1 MTYDPDTAL
10 GYEGTLAGTTG
21 GLPPEVESL
30 LSGGGW
36 RLTPATTAVKLSE
49 GWWKATKH
57 LLYISTIIATAI
69 SRGDARIIV
78 SMPPRHGKSELLSVW
93 TPIWYLDHN
102 PDDHVI
108 LTSYGADLA
117 TGFGRRV
124 RDTIRA
130 RDDILNV
137 RIRQDSRRVD
147 SFLTTGR
154 GGMFSVGIGGP
165 VTGRGANLLLVD
177 DYLKNAK
184 DSTSESIRS
193 DIFEWFIS
201 TAFTRLEPG
210 GSVIILATRWN
221 IDDLIGRLK
230 KRPETGKWLVI
241 ELPALAEKNDPL
253 GRLPG
258 ESLWPERYSLE
269 SLQAIKNT
277 LGTYFWQ
284 SLYQQRPIP
293 GGTNVASEGWF
304 PVIDILPHRSRL
316 HKLRYWDLASTA
328 DGGDYT
334 SGTEMSEDIETG
346 IFYVEDIRRAQKS
359 PAAVEM
365 LVQNTA
371 EHDGRDVK
379 VIIEQEPGASGKSLV
394 DHFVRN
400 VLKEFTVDG
409 RRASGDKFVRAQ
421 PFLAAAE
428 AGKVRLL
435 RGSWNQGFIDEILV
449 FPEGEN
455 DDQVDSTCGAFNELI
470 AKRPK
475 AGTWGR
481 EPAKDARPAGGQL
494 VTGAVWGRNRR

>member
-1 MTYDPDTAL
+1 MSMPYDPNDAI
-10 GYEGTLAGTTG
+10 GYEGPLASG
-21 GLPPEVESL
+21 GLPPEIESL
-30 LSGGGW
+30 LSGDGW
-36 RLTPATTAVKLSE
+36 RLTPATTAIKLSG

-69 SRGDARIIV
+69 SRGGARIIV
-78 SMPPRHGKSELLSVW
+78 SMPPRHGKSELLSIW
-93 TPIWYLDHN
+93 TPVWYLDHN

-124 RDTIRA
+124 RDTIRE
-130 RDDILNV
+130 REDVLKV
-137 RIRQDSRRVD
+137 RIRHDSRRVD
-147 SFLTTGR
+147 SFLTTKR

-165 VTGRGANLLLVD
+165 ITGKGANLLLVD

-184 DSTSESIRS
+184 DASSETIRN
-193 DIFEWFIS
+193 DIFDWFIS

-221 IDDLIGRLK
+221 INDLIGQLK
-230 KRPETGKWLVI
+230 RKPETGKWLII

-253 GRLPG
+253 GREIG
-258 ESLWPERYSLE
+258 KSLWSERYSLE

-293 GGTNVASEGWF
+293 GGTNVANEGWF
-304 PVIDILPHRSRL
+304 PIIDILPHRSRL
-316 HKLRYWDLASTA
+316 HKVRYWDLASTA

-334 SGTEMSEDIETG
+334 SGTCVSEDVETG

-359 PAAVEM
+359 PAKVEAM
-365 LVQNTA
+365 VSNTA

-394 DHFVRN
+394 DHYVRT
-400 VLKEFTVDG
+400 VLKQFTADG
-409 RRASGDKFVRAQ
+409 RRSSGDKFVRAQ
-421 PFLAAAE
+421 AFLAAAE
-428 AGKVRLL
+428 AGKIRLVR
-435 RGSWNQGFIDEILV
+435 GAWNQEFVDEILV
-449 FPEGEN
+449 FPEGEH
-455 DDQVDSTCGAFNELI
+455 DDQVDSTCGAYNELI

-481 EPAKDARPAGGQL
+481 EASADIPSGGGQL
-494 VTGAVWGRNRR
+494 VTGAVWGS